1 MTHLDGFGRFLERK
15 EEGIAVKRSILTAL
29 IAFFLVAA
37 ASTVYA
43 DKAGK
48 VIGDSMYVDNTFGF
62 TMQIPDRWKFQEIN
76 DDDDIERLVLLQKS
90 PVIPARFDRQRESFF
105 TQPQVTVLAAKKE
118 EIDYAKEMR
127 PKEYADFLMSDD
139 GDDDLKDKAHGSFL
153 LLRME
158 SEYTFRPRRTRSIFL
173 GGERGAQITG
183 RKQYYYAFE
192 GGETLSDFVTGHIS
206 ILETDDAVIL
216 IECVSEREM
225 EDNVEDDFD
234 FILDSVGF
242 PEEKSGGEK
251 SKDKGNK
258 EKDEG

>member
-1 MTHLDGFGRFLERK
+1 M
-15 EEGIAVKRSILTAL
+15 KRSILTIL
-29 IAFFLVAA
+29 IACFLVAT
-37 ASTVYA
+37 ASTVCA
-43 DKAGK
+43 DEAGK

-62 TMQIPDRWKFQEIN
+62 TLQIPDRWEFQEIS

-90 PVIPARFDRQRESFF
+90 PVVPARFEGQKESFF

-118 EIDYAKEMR
+118 EIDYAREMR
-127 PKEYADFLMSDD
+127 PKEYAEFLMSDD
-139 GDDDLKDKAHGSFL
+139 GDDDLKDEAYGSFI

-158 SEYTFRPRRTRSIFL
+158 SKYTFLPRRTRSIFL
-173 GGERGAQITG
+173 GGERGAQING

-192 GGETLSDFVTGHIS
+192 GGETLSDFITGHIS

-234 FILDSVGF
+234 FILDSVSF
-242 PEEKSGGEK
+242 PEDESSDEK
-251 SKDKGNK
+251 SKDKGNN
-258 EKDEG
+258 EKDQG